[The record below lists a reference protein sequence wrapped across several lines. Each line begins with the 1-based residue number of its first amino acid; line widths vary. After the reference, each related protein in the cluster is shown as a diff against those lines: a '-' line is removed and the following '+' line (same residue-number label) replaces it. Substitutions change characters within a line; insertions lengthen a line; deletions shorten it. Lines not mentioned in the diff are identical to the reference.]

1 MANIIR
7 IKRGLKDNLPTLLV
21 GELAFCTDTN
31 ELFIGKSTGNTL
43 VNDLSILQ
51 NYFTKEEVEDLAG
64 TGLS

>member
-7 IKRGLKDNLPTLLV
+7 IKRGLKENLPTLLV

-31 ELFIGKSTGNTL
+31 ELFVGKDTGNVL
-43 VNDLSILQ
+43 VNDLSDLE
-51 NYFTKEEVEDLAG
+51 NYFTKAEIEDLAG